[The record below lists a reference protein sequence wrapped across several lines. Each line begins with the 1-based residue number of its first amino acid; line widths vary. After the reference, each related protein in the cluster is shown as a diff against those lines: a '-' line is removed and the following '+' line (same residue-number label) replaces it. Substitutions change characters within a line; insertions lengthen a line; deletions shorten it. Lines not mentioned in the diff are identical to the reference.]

1 MSFMPIT
8 NCLRAWDDTNR
19 TLQLLGLTSYGSQ
32 QELSEGEKRL
42 RESLTNL
49 GKMRLPR
56 QAILELSRFAESIIR
71 ICNE

>member
-8 NCLRAWDDTNR
+8 NCLRAWDDTNK
-19 TLQLLGLTSYGSQ
+19 TLRSLGLTTYGNQ
-32 QELSEGEKRL
+32 QEPSEGEKRL

-49 GKMRLPR
+49 GKARLPK
-56 QAILELSRFAESIIR
+56 QAILELARFAESIIR